1 MKNGITRQIMAGY
14 GDLRKSEKKAADYIL
29 DHLEEAAG
37 ASIDRLAKAADV
49 SQPTVLRTLRA
60 LGFRGYKDF
69 KYRLVSELALEA
81 DVTGDERQTE
91 PLYGYTL
98 RKETA
103 LEEIPAHVTETASRM
118 LGETLK
124 NISVKTYRKAVDAL
138 RTARTINIY
147 SVENSGVTAQDLLAK
162 LLYLGLP
169 CRYFSDYYYQ
179 QISAGN
185 LSAGDVAVG
194 ISYSG
199 ESRDTVDVMRTAKKA
214 GATTIAITNFKD
226 SPISRYSDI
235 LICTSQEQFIYGNA
249 IFSRM
254 PQLLIVDMLYMGIIA
269 SDYGRY
275 VKILDRGEKM
285 VRERAYPA
293 GPETKPGAAKHF
305 DPGKKSGL
313 TERSGPEEKK
323 G

>member
-1 MKNGITRQIMAGY
+1 MKNGITKQIMAGY

-29 DHLEEAAG
+29 DHMEDAAE

-49 SQPTVLRTLRA
+49 SQPTVLRMLRA
-60 LGFRGYKDF
+60 LGFKGYKDF
-69 KYRLVSELALEA
+69 KYRLVAELASAEPEK
-81 DVTGDERQTE
+81 ERMTV

-98 RKETA
+98 RKETRLDEIPGYMTETGTRM
-103 LEEIPAHVTETASRM
+103 LEETM
-118 LGETLK
+118 K
-124 NISVKTYRKAVDAL
+124 NFSVKTYRKAVDTL
-138 RTARTINIY
+138 RTARSVNIY

-179 QISAGN
+179 QISAGS
-185 LSAGDVAVG
+185 LSVGDAAVG

-199 ESRDTVDVMRTAKKA
+199 ESKDTVDVMKTAKKA
-214 GATTIAITNFKD
+214 GATTIAITNFRN
-226 SPISRYSDI
+226 SPISRYADI

-269 SDYGRY
+269 SDYDHY
-275 VKILDRGEKM
+275 VKILDRGEKIIM
-285 VRERAYPA
+285 V
-293 GPETKPGAAKHF
+293 
-305 DPGKKSGL
+305 S
-313 TERSGPEEKK
+313 
-323 G
+323 